1 MALESV
7 VGSVNQNYIAQQK
20 NESSISKKE
29 NTQDIMPQEVIE
41 DIDYSNMD
49 KGAFGSE
56 VKELLEQ
63 FNNGTLTTENL
74 QAKMNELKSEYMDAN
89 TFAYQNNVDF
99 SKTTGSF
106 AQAQANISQAS
117 VAKLLS

>member
-1 MALESV
+1 MSITNNVKDTIMALESV

-74 QAKMNELKSEYMDAN
+74 QAKVNIWMQIHSHIKIML
-89 TFAYQNNVDF
+89 
-99 SKTTGSF
+99 
-106 AQAQANISQAS
+106 ISQKQQ
-117 VAKLLS
+117 VHLLKHKLTSLKHL